1 MMSPASKARR
11 AIRKEGKMPRVVVTA
26 EVENLEK
33 WEKSFRTH
41 GDLFRQMGVSRMEFA
56 TGPGKRVAVC
66 GDTANLDAYMKIF
79 NSPATA
85 EAMASDGVKRETVET
100 FVLDKEVTT

>member
-1 MMSPASKARR
+1 
-11 AIRKEGKMPRVVVTA
+11 MPRVVVTA

-56 TGPGKRVAVC
+56 TGPRQPSC
-66 GDTANLDAYMKIF
+66 GVRRYRQPRCLHEDFQFTSDCGG
-79 NSPATA
+79 
-85 EAMASDGVKRETVET
+85 DGV
-100 FVLDKEVTT
+100 

>member
-1 MMSPASKARR
+1 
-11 AIRKEGKMPRVVVTA
+11 MPRVIVTA
-26 EVENLEK
+26 EVENTEK

-56 TGPGKRVAVC
+56 TGPGNRVAVC
-66 GDTANLDAYMKIF
+66 GETANLDAYMKIF

-85 EAMASDGVKRETVET
+85 EAMASDGVKRETVQT
-100 FVLDKEVTT
+100 FVLDKEVTTSQTR